1 MKTKILWII
10 GGIATVVGLYFG
22 VNSFLNYNYVVK
34 ARAAEKRVE
43 QETALSDL
51 SEKEKDY
58 WIQVYSEAVR
68 RGVWYPARSAN
79 AAILELRKISGE
91 KND

>member
-10 GGIATVVGLYFG
+10 GGLAVVIGLYFG
-22 VNSFLNYNYVVK
+22 VNSLLNYNYIVK
-34 ARAAEKRVE
+34 ARAAEKRAE
-43 QETALSDL
+43 MDAPLILT
-51 SEKEKDY
+51 EKEADY
-58 WIQVYSEAVR
+58 WMEVYSAAVK

-79 AAILELRKISGE
+79 AAILELRKMSGE